1 VDIDVN
7 VDVEVDGKVKLRTI
21 DWMAG
26 LKCSKINSR
35 DSKNT
40 GKGLEIMM

>member
-7 VDVEVDGKVKLRTI
+7 FDVEVEGKVKLRTI

-26 LKCSKINSR
+26 LKCNKINSR
-35 DSKNT
+35 DLKTT